1 MKGHLRERNFVATLG
16 MDPPCF
22 FTNGGRH
29 FSKGSTLFLEMAGA
43 TLAKDPPAFL
53 ATAAATLAKDPPTFF
68 SNGGCHFSK
77 GCTYFLGCVGRHFH
91 YGYLSCGGRRWFY
104 LSERDK
110 NMSVFALLV

>member
-1 MKGHLRERNFVATLG
+1 
-16 MDPPCF
+16 
-22 FTNGGRH
+22 
-29 FSKGSTLFLEMAGA
+29 MAVA

-91 YGYLSCGGRRWFY
+91 YVYLSCGGRRRFS
-104 LSERDK
+104 LSEGGK
-110 NMSVFALLV
+110 NMLVFALLKDKSDYIMWVVLPLLLDLK